1 VPSWIGSRPS
11 NAAPAGSNPAER
23 TRAAA
28 KRNGPSPPKAGFA
41 SSNLAG
47 GSSSSSPRCPL
58 VRTPGCLPGSGE
70 FDPRRGD
77 HARVSQ
83 PAEDAGPEPVCCR
96 CKSCPWYHARVAQQQ
111 EAADSKPVQCWC
123 NSSRAHRSTCIRVA
137 KLATRTAVNRLI
149 AGSNPAP
156 GAGRVAQRQVQPL
169 YKRPTRGSTPPA
181 PTTVANPL
189 LVGTSRRLM
198 VISWVVQSGETA
210 ALKTAPV
217 RVRIPP
223 REHSSGG
230 SPAKTRWL

>member
-47 GSSSSSPRCPL
+47 GSSFSSRCPL
-58 VRTPGCLPGSGE
+58 VRTPGCLPGLGE

-77 HARVSQ
+77 LIGCVPQPPAEGTRRERVECRFESDRSHHARVSQ

-96 CKSCPWYHARVAQQQ
+96 CKSCPWHHHARVAQQQ

-156 GAGRVAQRQVQPL
+156 GAGA
-169 YKRPTRGSTPPA
+169 
-181 PTTVANPL
+181 
-189 LVGTSRRLM
+189 
-198 VISWVVQSGETA
+198 
-210 ALKTAPV
+210 
-217 RVRIPP
+217 
-223 REHSSGG
+223 
-230 SPAKTRWL
+230 